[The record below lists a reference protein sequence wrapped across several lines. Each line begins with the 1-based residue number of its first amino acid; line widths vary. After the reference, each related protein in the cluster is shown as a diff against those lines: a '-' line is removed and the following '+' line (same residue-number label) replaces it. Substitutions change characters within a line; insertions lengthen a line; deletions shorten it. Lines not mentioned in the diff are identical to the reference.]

1 MKLVRLETG
10 PAGSDLR
17 VFECPKCE
25 HVHQVLVENPFKS
38 ANTGWQNSN
47 DLRSPK

>member
-17 VFECPKCE
+17 VFECTKCE
-25 HVHQVLVENPFKS
+25 HVQQVLVEDPFKS
-38 ANTGWQNSN
+38 ANTGWAHS
-47 DLRSPK
+47 DLNPAK